1 MKSFA
6 TPNQWSYTDLF
17 STGRTMNHKFSLLW
31 LMLFT
36 LLLLPTRMVA
46 QTTTEDSRCA
56 LFNDLDGITNVTIT
70 DNGDYP
76 WKMLD
81 LNAEGMKNLGFTFPD
96 ESKVLMSSN
105 YHVNKSSSETVVNF
119 TVEKP
124 IVLTFKFLV
133 STDVFDKATVTL
145 DNKEYGNIS
154 EKNQIEVKA
163 LLPVGEHSL
172 KLSYKKNTSGSSY
185 ADRVF
190 IYDLNTATNIS
201 DYVAVYDATNQTLT
215 FKKNSSNN
223 LESLDLSR
231 TVIVDNEPT
240 VKNLCSRLGIN
251 NNTTIKSVVF
261 DKSFNEYAPTS
272 LEGFFQDCKG
282 LETILG
288 LEYLNTANVTSM
300 YNMFKNCQKLSSLTL
315 SESFN
320 TAKVTNMAAM
330 FYGCKN
336 LSSLNLSNFNTANVT
351 NMSYIFTNC
360 NNLSSLTL
368 SNFNTAKV
376 TNMAFMFQDCNKL
389 SSLDLSNFNTANV
402 TNMSNM
408 FYGCNNLSSLT
419 LSNFNT
425 AKVTNMSSMFNG
437 CNNLSSL
444 TLSNF
449 NTAKVTNMAF
459 MFQDCNKL
467 SSLDLSNFN
476 TENVTVMYNM
486 FSNCKNLSSLTLS
499 ESFNTAK
506 VTNMLFMFSGC
517 NNLSSLDLS
526 EFNTANV
533 KNMSSMFRECYKLS
547 SLTLSNSFNTAKVT
561 NMSYMFSGCQELPSL
576 DLSMFNTA
584 NVMVMYN
591 MFSNCKNLSSLTLSE
606 SFNTAKVTS
615 MQEMFSGCNK
625 LSSLDL
631 SNFNTAKVTSM
642 QKMFSGCNNLSSL
655 DFSKFNTAEVTDMSF
670 MFFNCTNLSSLD
682 LSNFNTENV
691 TNMESMFKGC
701 STLQSIYVSDNFVV
715 TAIKYESSKKN
726 LFTDCNALKGALP
739 KYDPTKTSSDYANY
753 KTGYFT
759 KLVGKNGS
767 DKIGAVGEVLTAESI
782 ALADDKDLV
791 VYEPFTATAATYNR
805 TINANTT
812 WATLCLPFEVS
823 LDGQNFRAFKL
834 LSADEGTNTVELE
847 ELTTSIEAGTPVII
861 KMNEGANSLKFSVE
875 NTAIAKDIQTAA
887 TADGNYQ
894 LQGLYAQKVF
904 DKDVDNNCYI
914 VKGDKLMNPAKLLA
928 NTNVKKVA
936 SKPFRAYM
944 VGNSSAPA
952 AGAKMFSIGFND
964 NTTAIDNLNTIA
976 NDKAVYYDIQG
987 LRLNAPQKGI
997 NIVKRGNK
1005 TMKVIIK

>member
-6 TPNQWSYTDLF
+6 TPNQWSYADLF
-17 STGRTMNHKFSLLW
+17 STGRTMSHKLTLLW
-31 LMLFT
+31 LMLLT
-36 LLLLPTRMVA
+36 LLFVPTRMVA
-46 QTTTEDSRCA
+46 QTTTEDPRYD
-56 LFNDLDGITNVTIT
+56 LFKGLDGITDVTLT

-76 WKMLD
+76 WQMLD
-81 LNAEGMKNLGFTFPD
+81 LEAEGMKNLGFTFP
-96 ESKVLMSSN
+96 EKSKVLMSSN
-105 YHVNKSSSETVVNF
+105 YHVNNSSSETVVNF

-185 ADRVF
+185 ADRAF

-320 TAKVTNMAAM
+320 TANVTNMSAM

-425 AKVTNMSSMFNG
+425 AKVTSMYSMFSG

-444 TLSNF
+444 ILSNF

-547 SLTLSNSFNTAKVT
+547 SLTLSNS
-561 NMSYMFSGCQELPSL
+561 
-576 DLSMFNTA
+576 
-584 NVMVMYN
+584 
-591 MFSNCKNLSSLTLSE
+591 
-606 SFNTAKVTS
+606 
-615 MQEMFSGCNK
+615 
-625 LSSLDL
+625 
-631 SNFNTAKVTSM
+631 FNTAKVTSM

>member
-320 TAKVTNMAAM
+320 TANVTNMSAM

-351 NMSYIFTNC
+351 NMAYIFTNC

-408 FYGCNNLSSLT
+408 FYGCNNLSSLD

-425 AKVTNMSSMFNG
+425 AKVTSMYSMFSG

-444 TLSNF
+444 ILSNF

-476 TENVTVMYNM
+476 TENVT
-486 FSNCKNLSSLTLS
+486 
-499 ESFNTAK
+499 
-506 VTNMLFMFSGC
+506 
-517 NNLSSLDLS
+517 
-526 EFNTANV
+526 
-533 KNMSSMFRECYKLS
+533 
-547 SLTLSNSFNTAKVT
+547 
-561 NMSYMFSGCQELPSL
+561 
-576 DLSMFNTA
+576 
-584 NVMVMYN
+584 VMYN

>member
-6 TPNQWSYTDLF
+6 TPNQWSYADLF
-17 STGRTMNHKFSLLW
+17 STGRTMSHKLTLLW
-31 LMLFT
+31 LMLLT
-36 LLLLPTRMVA
+36 LLLVPTRMVA
-46 QTTTEDSRCA
+46 QTTTEDPRYD
-56 LFNDLDGITNVTIT
+56 LFKGLDGITDVTLT

-76 WKMLD
+76 WQMLD
-81 LNAEGMKNLGFTFPD
+81 LEAEGMKNLGFTFP
-96 ESKVLMSSN
+96 EKSKVLMSSN
-105 YHVNKSSSETVVNF
+105 YHVNNSSSETVVNF

-133 STDVFDKATVTL
+133 SIDVFDKATVTL
-145 DNKEYGNIS
+145 DNKEYGKIS
-154 EKNQIEVKA
+154 ERNQIEVKA

-172 KLSYKKNTSGSSY
+172 KLSYKKNASGSSY
-185 ADRVF
+185 ADRAF
-190 IYDLNTATNIS
+190 IYNLNTATNIS

-272 LEGFFQDCKG
+272 LKGFFQGCDN
-282 LETILG
+282 LETISG
-288 LEYLNTANVTSM
+288 LDYLNTENVTDMS
-300 YNMFKNCQKLSSLTL
+300 Y
-315 SESFN
+315 
-320 TAKVTNMAAM
+320 M

-336 LSSLNLSNFNTANVT
+336 LSSLNLSKFNTANVT
-351 NMSYIFTNC
+351 NMSFIFTNC

-408 FYGCNNLSSLT
+408 FYRCNNLSSLT

-425 AKVTNMSSMFNG
+425 ANVKNMSSMF
-437 CNNLSSL
+437 
-444 TLSNF
+444 
-449 NTAKVTNMAF
+449 
-459 MFQDCNKL
+459 QYCNKL

-476 TENVTVMYNM
+476 TANVTNMANM
-486 FSNCKNLSSLTLS
+486 FNGCNNLSSLNLS
-499 ESFNTAK
+499 NFNTAK
-506 VTNMLFMFSGC
+506 VTNMSAMFSSCNKLSSLTLSNSFNTAKVMNMSFMFSGC

-561 NMSYMFSGCQELPSL
+561 NMSYMFNGCQELPSL

-631 SNFNTAKVTSM
+631 SNFNTAKVMSM

-691 TNMESMFKGC
+691 TNMESTFKGC

-739 KYDPTKTSSDYANY
+739 KYDPTKTSSEYANY

-823 LDGQNFRAFKL
+823 LDGKNFRAFKL
-834 LSADEGTNTVELE
+834 LSADNVAETVELE

-861 KMNEGANSLKFSVE
+861 KMNEGANSLNFSVE

-887 TADGNYQ
+887 TANGNYN
-894 LQGLYAQKVF
+894 LQGIYTQKVF

-928 NTNVKKVA
+928 NTKVTKVA

-944 VGNSSAPA
+944 VNNTSTPA

>member
-320 TAKVTNMAAM
+320 TANVTNMSAM

-389 SSLDLSNFNTANV
+389 SSLDLSNFNTENV
-402 TNMSNM
+402 TKMSNM
-408 FYGCNNLSSLT
+408 FY
-419 LSNFNT
+419 
-425 AKVTNMSSMFNG
+425 G

-533 KNMSSMFRECYKLS
+533 KNMSSMFRECYK
-547 SLTLSNSFNTAKVT
+547 
-561 NMSYMFSGCQELPSL
+561 
-576 DLSMFNTA
+576 
-584 NVMVMYN
+584 
-591 MFSNCKNLSSLTLSE
+591 LSSLTLSE

-739 KYDPTKTSSDYANY
+739 KYDPTKTSSEYANY

-861 KMNEGANSLKFSVE
+861 KMNEGANSLNFSVE

-887 TADGNYQ
+887 TADGNYN
-894 LQGLYAQKVF
+894 LQGIYTQKVF

-944 VGNSSAPA
+944 VGNSSAP

>member
-1 MKSFA
+1 
-6 TPNQWSYTDLF
+6 
-17 STGRTMNHKFSLLW
+17 
-31 LMLFT
+31 
-36 LLLLPTRMVA
+36 
-46 QTTTEDSRCA
+46 
-56 LFNDLDGITNVTIT
+56 
-70 DNGDYP
+70 
-76 WKMLD
+76 
-81 LNAEGMKNLGFTFPD
+81 MKNLGFTFPD

-336 LSSLNLSNFNTANVT
+336 LSSLN
-351 NMSYIFTNC
+351 
-360 NNLSSLTL
+360 
-368 SNFNTAKV
+368 
-376 TNMAFMFQDCNKL
+376 
-389 SSLDLSNFNTANV
+389 
-402 TNMSNM
+402 
-408 FYGCNNLSSLT
+408 
-419 LSNFNT
+419 
-425 AKVTNMSSMFNG
+425 
-437 CNNLSSL
+437 
-444 TLSNF
+444 LSNF

-928 NTNVKKVA
+928 NTKVTKVA

-944 VGNSSAPA
+944 VNNTSTPA